1 MNDVRNY
8 QILKISGNK
17 NFKRIINEIKKIDYI
32 TSASIENNKYVL
44 HLEYSTDVIKNEE
57 DIKKLEEDVTKAIR
71 EYEKKAQ
78 IIKVETIEKYRK
90 VLYLNG
96 LDCAH
101 CAMRVETTAKRT
113 INHEQIIVDFPT
125 GRFIIETYDPS
136 VLETLVA
143 DVTKIAKTVDDRITV
158 AEVEQTKRR
167 DFDNAKKMKPSQ
179 TILFIL
185 GIILTIIF
193 YIINHKYANFP
204 KILYVIPYLM
214 IGYPVVWRFLKNLFK
229 GQLLDE
235 TFLMTIASIGAF
247 PTGHEVEAI
256 VVVLL
261 YQIGEILQNR
271 AVNHSRK
278 SILNLLNFE
287 VKTAKIKLDLEITE
301 VNVESLLPGDIMIV
315 SKGEMVPA
323 DGVIVSGKTNI
334 DTKNLTGESLLR
346 SVDVGETIL
355 SGSINMGQMIEVKVL
370 RPYRDSMISKIMDLV
385 ENAASNKGKTETFI
399 SQFAR
404 YFTPFIVLFALIIAT
419 CGIIL
424 DSANWKEWIYTAME
438 LLVIS
443 CPCALVISVP
453 LCYFST
459 IGVASRQGIL
469 VKGSNYIEALSNVEN
484 MVFDKTG
491 TLTKGLFSISKVVP
505 VAPDITEEALLNLV
519 IYAEYYSTHP
529 IGISVV
535 DAYGRENIFSEII
548 SDFTAVTGGSKA
560 TINGNKILVGN
571 YKLMHA
577 NKIEIPDVETSNL
590 VIHVVKNKIY
600 QGYVE
605 IGDII
610 KEEAKE
616 TIEKLHK
623 QKIEKCYM
631 LTGDSRA
638 IAENVAKEIG
648 IDETHSE
655 LLPHQKVE
663 FVEKLKKNSKGKTV
677 FIGDGINDAPVI
689 ASADVGIAM
698 GEAGSDATI
707 AIADIVIMGDNLT
720 KLNDLITLSK
730 KSKRKVLQ
738 NIIFCLSIKAIVMLA
753 AIVLAAFN
761 RVMNTTYEFPL
772 FIAIFAD
779 VGVSLIAILNS
790 LLLLRSKKSK
800 EMFNK
805 KGEIKNE

>member
-1 MNDVRNY
+1 M
-8 QILKISGNK
+8 
-17 NFKRIINEIKKIDYI
+17 
-32 TSASIENNKYVL
+32 
-44 HLEYSTDVIKNEE
+44 
-57 DIKKLEEDVTKAIR
+57 
-71 EYEKKAQ
+71 
-78 IIKVETIEKYRK
+78 
-90 VLYLNG
+90 
-96 LDCAH
+96 
-101 CAMRVETTAKRT
+101 
-113 INHEQIIVDFPT
+113 
-125 GRFIIETYDPS
+125 
-136 VLETLVA
+136 
-143 DVTKIAKTVDDRITV
+143 
-158 AEVEQTKRR
+158 
-167 DFDNAKKMKPSQ
+167 
-179 TILFIL
+179 
-185 GIILTIIF
+185 
-193 YIINHKYANFP
+193 
-204 KILYVIPYLM
+204 
-214 IGYPVVWRFLKNLFK
+214 
-229 GQLLDE
+229 
-235 TFLMTIASIGAF
+235 
-247 PTGHEVEAI
+247 
-256 VVVLL
+256 
-261 YQIGEILQNR
+261 
-271 AVNHSRK
+271 
-278 SILNLLNFE
+278 
-287 VKTAKIKLDLEITE
+287 
-301 VNVESLLPGDIMIV
+301 
-315 SKGEMVPA
+315 
-323 DGVIVSGKTNI
+323 
-334 DTKNLTGESLLR
+334 
-346 SVDVGETIL
+346 
-355 SGSINMGQMIEVKVL
+355 
-370 RPYRDSMISKIMDLV
+370 
-385 ENAASNKGKTETFI
+385 
-399 SQFAR
+399 
-404 YFTPFIVLFALIIAT
+404 
-419 CGIIL
+419 
-424 DSANWKEWIYTAME
+424 
-438 LLVIS
+438 
-443 CPCALVISVP
+443 
-453 LCYFST
+453 
-459 IGVASRQGIL
+459 
-469 VKGSNYIEALSNVEN
+469 
-484 MVFDKTG
+484 
-491 TLTKGLFSISKVVP
+491 
-505 VAPDITEEALLNLV
+505 APDITEEALLNLV

-631 LTGDSRA
+631 LTGDSRT

-772 FIAIFAD
+772 
-779 VGVSLIAILNS
+779 LQYLP
-790 LLLLRSKKSK
+790 
-800 EMFNK
+800 M
-805 KGEIKNE
+805 